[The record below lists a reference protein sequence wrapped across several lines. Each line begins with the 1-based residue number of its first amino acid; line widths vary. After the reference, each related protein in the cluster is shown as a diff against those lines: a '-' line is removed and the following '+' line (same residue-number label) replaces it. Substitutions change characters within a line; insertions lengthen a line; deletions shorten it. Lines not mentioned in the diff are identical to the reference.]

1 MQYCAHS
8 TDYVNTLC
16 AKVGTGCVLLE
27 PIQVKLARVA
37 LGLGV
42 RELAEAADIA
52 PSTITRFESGKGGMQ
67 ARTLDKIQRVLE
79 RGGVVFID
87 ADTGGG
93 VGVRLKR

>member
-1 MQYCAHS
+1 M
-8 TDYVNTLC
+8 
-16 AKVGTGCVLLE
+16 
-27 PIQVKLARVA
+27 KLARVA

-42 RELAEAADIA
+42 RELAEAASIA

-87 ADTGGG
+87 ADHNGG

>member
-1 MQYCAHS
+1 MI
-8 TDYVNTLC
+8 
-16 AKVGTGCVLLE
+16 E

-42 RELAEAADIA
+42 RELAEAAAIS

-79 RGGVVFID
+79 RGGVVFIESD
-87 ADTGGG
+87 AKGG

>member
-1 MQYCAHS
+1 M
-8 TDYVNTLC
+8 
-16 AKVGTGCVLLE
+16 LE

-79 RGGVVFID
+79 RGGIVFID
-87 ADTGGG
+87 ADTDGG

>member
-1 MQYCAHS
+1 M
-8 TDYVNTLC
+8 
-16 AKVGTGCVLLE
+16 LE
-27 PIQVKLARVA
+27 PIQIRLARVA

-67 ARTLDKIQRVLE
+67 ARTLDKIQKVLE
-79 RGGVVFID
+79 RSGVVFID
-87 ADTGGG
+87 ADSEGG

>member
-1 MQYCAHS
+1 M
-8 TDYVNTLC
+8 
-16 AKVGTGCVLLE
+16 LE

-42 RELAEAADIA
+42 RELAEAAAIA

-87 ADTGGG
+87 ADSNGG

>member
-1 MQYCAHS
+1 ML
-8 TDYVNTLC
+8 D
-16 AKVGTGCVLLE
+16 
-27 PIQVKLARVA
+27 PIQMKLARVA

-67 ARTLDKIQRVLE
+67 ARTLDKIQRALQ
-79 RGGVVFID
+79 RGGIVFIEAD
-87 ADTGGG
+87 ADGG

>member
-1 MQYCAHS
+1 MI
-8 TDYVNTLC
+8 
-16 AKVGTGCVLLE
+16 E
-27 PIQVKLARVA
+27 PIQVRLARVA

-67 ARTLDKIQRVLE
+67 ARTLDKVQRVLE
-79 RGGVVFID
+79 RGGIVFID
-87 ADTGGG
+87 ADAAGG

>member
-1 MQYCAHS
+1 
-8 TDYVNTLC
+8 
-16 AKVGTGCVLLE
+16 LLE

-87 ADTGGG
+87 PDTGGG

>member
-1 MQYCAHS
+1 
-8 TDYVNTLC
+8 
-16 AKVGTGCVLLE
+16 LLE

-42 RELAEAADIA
+42 RELAEAASIA

-79 RGGVVFID
+79 RGGVEFID
-87 ADTGGG
+87 ADTDGG

>member
-1 MQYCAHS
+1 
-8 TDYVNTLC
+8 
-16 AKVGTGCVLLE
+16 LLE

-42 RELAEAADIA
+42 RELAEAAAIA

-87 ADTGGG
+87 ADSNGG

>member
-1 MQYCAHS
+1 M
-8 TDYVNTLC
+8 
-16 AKVGTGCVLLE
+16 LE

-42 RELAEAADIA
+42 RELAEAAAIA

-79 RGGVVFID
+79 RGGVMFVD
-87 ADTGGG
+87 ADATGG

>member
-1 MQYCAHS
+1 M
-8 TDYVNTLC
+8 
-16 AKVGTGCVLLE
+16 LE

-42 RELAEAADIA
+42 RELAEEAGIA

-79 RGGVVFID
+79 RGGVVFVD
-87 ADTGGG
+87 ADAVGG

>member
-1 MQYCAHS
+1 MI
-8 TDYVNTLC
+8 
-16 AKVGTGCVLLE
+16 E

-42 RELAEAADIA
+42 RELAEAAAIA

-79 RGGVVFID
+79 RGGVVFVEAD
-87 ADTGGG
+87 ASGG

>member
-1 MQYCAHS
+1 
-8 TDYVNTLC
+8 
-16 AKVGTGCVLLE
+16 LLE

-42 RELAEAADIA
+42 RELAEAAAIA

-79 RGGVVFID
+79 RGGVVFVS
-87 ADTGGG
+87 ADSTAG
-93 VGVRLKR
+93 VGIRLKK

>member
-1 MQYCAHS
+1 
-8 TDYVNTLC
+8 
-16 AKVGTGCVLLE
+16 LLE
-27 PIQVKLARVA
+27 PIQIRLARVA

-67 ARTLDKIQRVLE
+67 ARTLDKIQKVLE
-79 RGGVVFID
+79 RSGVVFID
-87 ADTGGG
+87 ADSEGG

>member
-1 MQYCAHS
+1 M
-8 TDYVNTLC
+8 
-16 AKVGTGCVLLE
+16 LE

-37 LGLGV
+37 LGFGV
-42 RELAEAADIA
+42 RELAEAASIA

-79 RGGVVFID
+79 RGGVVFIE
-87 ADTGGG
+87 ADKDGG

>member
-1 MQYCAHS
+1 M
-8 TDYVNTLC
+8 
-16 AKVGTGCVLLE
+16 LE

-42 RELAEAADIA
+42 RELAEAAAIA

-87 ADTGGG
+87 ADGNGG

>member
-1 MQYCAHS
+1 MI
-8 TDYVNTLC
+8 
-16 AKVGTGCVLLE
+16 E
-27 PIQVKLARVA
+27 PIQVKLARIA

-42 RELAEAADIA
+42 RELAEAAAIA

-87 ADTGGG
+87 ADSNGG

>member
-1 MQYCAHS
+1 M
-8 TDYVNTLC
+8 
-16 AKVGTGCVLLE
+16 LE

-42 RELAEAADIA
+42 RELAAAADIA

-87 ADTGGG
+87 SDGNGG

>member
-1 MQYCAHS
+1 M
-8 TDYVNTLC
+8 
-16 AKVGTGCVLLE
+16 LE

-42 RELAEAADIA
+42 RELAEAAAIA

-79 RGGVVFID
+79 RGGVIFVGAD
-87 ADTGGG
+87 ASGG

>member
-1 MQYCAHS
+1 M
-8 TDYVNTLC
+8 
-16 AKVGTGCVLLE
+16 LE

-42 RELAEAADIA
+42 RELAEAASIA

-79 RGGVVFID
+79 RGGVEFID
-87 ADTGGG
+87 ADTDGG

>member
-1 MQYCAHS
+1 M
-8 TDYVNTLC
+8 
-16 AKVGTGCVLLE
+16 LE

>member
-1 MQYCAHS
+1 
-8 TDYVNTLC
+8 
-16 AKVGTGCVLLE
+16 LLE

-42 RELAEAADIA
+42 RELAEAAAIA

-79 RGGVVFID
+79 RGGVVFVD
-87 ADTGGG
+87 ADDNGG

>member
-1 MQYCAHS
+1 MI
-8 TDYVNTLC
+8 
-16 AKVGTGCVLLE
+16 E

-42 RELAEAADIA
+42 RELAEAASIA

-79 RGGVVFID
+79 RGGVEFID
-87 ADTGGG
+87 ADTDGG

>member
-1 MQYCAHS
+1 M
-8 TDYVNTLC
+8 
-16 AKVGTGCVLLE
+16 LE

-42 RELAEAADIA
+42 RELAEAAAIA

-87 ADTGGG
+87 ADANGG

>member
-1 MQYCAHS
+1 M
-8 TDYVNTLC
+8 
-16 AKVGTGCVLLE
+16 LE

-37 LGLGV
+37 LGFGV
-42 RELAEAADIA
+42 RELAEAASIA

-79 RGGVVFID
+79 RGGVVFIE
-87 ADTGGG
+87 ADEDGG

>member
-1 MQYCAHS
+1 M
-8 TDYVNTLC
+8 
-16 AKVGTGCVLLE
+16 LE

-37 LGLGV
+37 LRLGV
-42 RELAEAADIA
+42 RELAGAAGIA

-87 ADTGGG
+87 ADTSGG